1 MVVSTGRDLS
11 SQIKA
16 PRTAFVNFPMG
27 NPFGHPF
34 DQVTQRRILLESLL
48 TLASATES
56 GTLIDLPCEWGEEF
70 GLNLGSGYARA

>member
-1 MVVSTGRDLS
+1 MLVSTGRDLS
-11 SQIKA
+11 SQVRA

-34 DQVTQRRILLESLL
+34 DKVTQRRILLEALHILGSV
-48 TLASATES
+48 TEG

-70 GLNLGSGYARA
+70 GLNLGAGYARA